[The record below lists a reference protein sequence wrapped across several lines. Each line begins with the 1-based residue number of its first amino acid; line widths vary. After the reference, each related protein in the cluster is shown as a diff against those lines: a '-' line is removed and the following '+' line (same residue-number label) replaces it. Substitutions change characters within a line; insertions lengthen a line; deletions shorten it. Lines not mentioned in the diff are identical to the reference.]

1 VDEVPVVG
9 GGGEWRD
16 AKEVMA
22 QFDAP
27 AYIRRARQVQDAFDS
42 LVARCGQQR
51 AEWLEMVRLRVG
63 LLRALAGEWDALR
76 VVLDTEQIASLCALH
91 DSLSPELRAP
101 VEPTTS
107 ARALCRA
114 VEDLRESIERFNRR
128 WEEYMAA
135 VDVAGVNQIRE
146 DYNRYY
152 LLEKECAL
160 RSAVAARHGFRR
172 LEPLTL
178 GEVAALFPPLPVPR
192 LK

>member
-1 VDEVPVVG
+1 MDDVPIG
-9 GGGEWRD
+9 GGGEWRE

-22 QFDAP
+22 QYDAP
-27 AYIRRARQVQDAFDS
+27 AYVRRARQVQDAFDS
-42 LVARCGQQR
+42 LLARCRQQR
-51 AEWLEMVRLRVG
+51 AEWLAMVRLRVG
-63 LLRALAGEWDALR
+63 ILRARAGDWDALR
-76 VVLDTEQIASLCALH
+76 VLLEEDQIAALRALH

-107 ARALCRA
+107 VRALRGA
-114 VEDLRESIERFNRR
+114 LADLRESIERFNRR
-128 WEEYMAA
+128 WEEFMAT
-135 VDVAGVNQIRE
+135 VDVEEVNQRRE

-178 GEVAALFPPLPVPR
+178 GELHALFPPLPVPR